1 MKKATDVIEL
11 LREENNDLNE
21 RIEELEGLL
30 RDKERLIELLEEEK
44 LNFSQEK
51 IVTRDILS

>member
-1 MKKATDVIEL
+1 MIEL